1 MHGKGYGFIMYGY
14 RKRGLIFGFLFVF
27 CLSLLSCSTDEVS
40 TDTAATEPEVASI
53 IIGMDVM
60 TVSEAKS
67 LVRDLL
73 AEEELYSEIV
83 VTVPAGVYSPEDFR
97 FDGKD
102 CSENTKVTCT
112 RKASGPKN
120 IRCSPN

>member
-1 MHGKGYGFIMYGY
+1 MYGY

-40 TDTAATEPEVASI
+40 TDTADTEPEVASI
-53 IIGMDVM
+53 IIDMDVM

-83 VTVPAGVYSPEDFR
+83 VTVPAGVYSTHDFQ
-97 FDGKD
+97 FDEND

-112 RKASGPKN
+112 RKASGSKN